1 MRATDDMAVEVF
13 WALPMS
19 PEEVALRRE
28 NAQIVAEQEAR
39 ERAKAEREYQD
50 RRTERLVVLQASR
63 MTVGQVLGLLKG
75 LSPTAIVRMQ
85 ETEDGYV
92 RRVTFDDGRCLLHS
106 DLPEEA
112 FK

>member
-50 RRTERLVVLQASR
+50 RLVVLQASR

-85 ETEDGYV
+85 ETDDGYV